1 MKLKPILFYHNIGHE
16 NYKSF
21 STVDEFDYQMNYLSN
36 NNGIK
41 SIDCNNLDN
50 EIGGFCITFD
60 DGYEDNLIY
69 ALPILKKYNLT
80 ATCFIV
86 PKSIGKTNVWDQHQ
100 FKLMDSYQIK
110 EWIDE
115 GMSIGSHSFSHQN
128 LTKIKNNE
136 LKTEIDGSKK
146 YLEDKFQLDINNFCY
161 PYGKY
166 NQSIINEVK
175 KSEYKKAFTT
185 KRGLYNKLNTNPYE
199 INRIPVSR
207 GISKFKLWLKTKTI
221 YEDL

>member
-1 MKLKPILFYHNIGHE
+1 MKSKPILFYHNIGYE

-21 STVDEFDYQMNYLSN
+21 STVDEFDYQMNYLSS
-36 NNGIK
+36 NGIK
-41 SIDCNNLDN
+41 SIDCNNLDD
-50 EIGGFCITFD
+50 ETGGFCITFD

-100 FKLMDSYQIK
+100 FKLMDYYQIK

-146 YLEDKFQLDINNFCY
+146 YLEDKFQLHINNFCY

-166 NQSIINEVK
+166 NQIVINEVK
-175 KSEYKKAFTT
+175 KSKYKKAFTT
-185 KRGLYNKLNTNPYE
+185 NRGLYDSTKSNNFELN
-199 INRIPVSR
+199 RVSVSR
-207 GISKFKLWLKTKTI
+207 GISNFKFWLKTRTF
-221 YEDL
+221 YENL

>member
-1 MKLKPILFYHNIGHE
+1 MKSKPILFYHNIGYE

-21 STVDEFDYQMNYLSN
+21 STVDEFDYQMNYLNS
-36 NNGIK
+36 NGIK
-41 SIDCNNLDN
+41 NIDCNNLDD
-50 EIGGFCITFD
+50 ETGGFCITFD

-86 PKSIGKTNVWDQHQ
+86 PKLIGKTNVWDQHQ

-110 EWIDE
+110 EWIYE

-128 LTKIKNNE
+128 LTKINNNE
-136 LKTEIDGSKK
+136 LKNEIDGSKK
-146 YLEDKFQLDINNFCY
+146 YLEDKFQLYISNFCY

-166 NQSIINEVK
+166 NQIVINEVK

-185 KRGLYNKLNTNPYE
+185 NRGLYNSTKSNNFELN
-199 INRIPVSR
+199 RVSVSR
-207 GISKFKLWLKTKTI
+207 GISNFKFWLKTRTF
-221 YEDL
+221 YENL

>member
-1 MKLKPILFYHNIGHE
+1 MKSKPILFYHNIGYE

-21 STVDEFDYQMNYLSN
+21 STVDEFDYQMNYLNS
-36 NNGIK
+36 NGIK
-41 SIDCNNLDN
+41 NIDCNNLDD
-50 EIGGFCITFD
+50 ETGGFCITFD

-86 PKSIGKTNVWDQHQ
+86 PKSIGKKNVWDQHQ

-128 LTKIKNNE
+128 LTKINHNE
-136 LKTEIDGSKK
+136 FK
-146 YLEDKFQLDINNFCY
+146 IN
-161 PYGKY
+161 
-166 NQSIINEVK
+166 V
-175 KSEYKKAFTT
+175 
-185 KRGLYNKLNTNPYE
+185 
-199 INRIPVSR
+199 
-207 GISKFKLWLKTKTI
+207 
-221 YEDL
+221 

>member
-1 MKLKPILFYHNIGHE
+1 MKSKPILFYHNIGHE

-21 STVDEFDYQMNYLSN
+21 STVDEFDYQMNDLSS
-36 NNGIK
+36 NGIK
-41 SIDCNNLDN
+41 NIDCNNLDA
-50 EIGGFCITFD
+50 ETGGFCITFD

-86 PKSIGKTNVWDQHQ
+86 PKLIGKTNVWDQHQ
-100 FKLMDSYQIK
+100 FKLMDIYQIK

-146 YLEDKFQLDINNFCY
+146 YLEDKFQLHINNFCY

-166 NQSIINEVK
+166 NQIVINEVK
-175 KSEYKKAFTT
+175 KSKYKKAFTT
-185 KRGLYNKLNTNPYE
+185 NRGLYNSTKSNNFELN
-199 INRIPVSR
+199 RVSVSR
-207 GISKFKLWLKTKTI
+207 GISNFKFWLKTRTF
-221 YEDL
+221 YENL

>member
-1 MKLKPILFYHNIGHE
+1 MKSKPILFYHNIGYE

-21 STVDEFDYQMNYLSN
+21 STVDEFDYQMNYLNS
-36 NNGIK
+36 NGIK
-41 SIDCNNLDN
+41 NIDCNNLDD
-50 EIGGFCITFD
+50 ETGGFCITFD

-86 PKSIGKTNVWDQHQ
+86 PKLIGKTNVWDQHQ

-110 EWIDE
+110 EWIYE

-128 LTKIKNNE
+128 LTKINHNE

-146 YLEDKFQLDINNFCY
+146 YLEDKFQLYISNFCY

-166 NQSIINEVK
+166 NQIVINEVK

-185 KRGLYNKLNTNPYE
+185 NRGLYNSTKSNNFELN
-199 INRIPVSR
+199 RVSVNR
-207 GISKFKLWLKTKTI
+207 GISNFKFWLKTRTF
-221 YEDL
+221 YENL

>member
-1 MKLKPILFYHNIGHE
+1 MKSKPILFYHNIGHE

-21 STVDEFDYQMNYLSN
+21 STVDEFDYQMNYLNS
-36 NNGIK
+36 NGIK
-41 SIDCNNLDN
+41 NIDCNNLDD
-50 EIGGFCITFD
+50 ETGGFCITFD

-146 YLEDKFQLDINNFCY
+146 YLEDKFQLYISNFCY

-166 NQSIINEVK
+166 NQIVINEVK

-185 KRGLYNKLNTNPYE
+185 NRGLYNSTKSNNFELN
-199 INRIPVSR
+199 RVSVNR
-207 GISKFKLWLKTKTI
+207 GISNFKFWLKTRTF
-221 YEDL
+221 YENL

>member
-21 STVDEFDYQMNYLSN
+21 STVDEFDYQMNNLSS
-36 NNGIK
+36 NGIK
-41 SIDCNNLDN
+41 NIDCNNLDD
-50 EIGGFCITFD
+50 ETGGFCITFD

-100 FKLMDSYQIK
+100 FKLMDIYQIK

-146 YLEDKFQLDINNFCY
+146 YLEDKFQLQINNFCY

-166 NQSIINEVK
+166 NQIVINEVK

-185 KRGLYNKLNTNPYE
+185 NRGLYNSTKSNNFELN
-199 INRIPVSR
+199 RVSVSR
-207 GISKFKLWLKTKTI
+207 GISNFKFWLKTRTF
-221 YEDL
+221 YENL

>member
-1 MKLKPILFYHNIGHE
+1 MKSKPILFYHNIGHE

-21 STVDEFDYQMNYLSN
+21 STVDEFDYQMNYLNS
-36 NNGIK
+36 NGIK
-41 SIDCNNLDN
+41 NIDCNNLDD
-50 EIGGFCITFD
+50 ETGGFCITFD

-80 ATCFIV
+80 ATCFVV
-86 PKSIGKTNVWDQHQ
+86 PKLIGKTNVWDQHQ

-128 LTKIKNNE
+128 LTKINNNE

-146 YLEDKFQLDINNFCY
+146 YLEDKFQLYISNFCY

-166 NQSIINEVK
+166 NQIVINEVK

-185 KRGLYNKLNTNPYE
+185 NRGLYNSTKSNNFELN
-199 INRIPVSR
+199 RVSVSR
-207 GISKFKLWLKTKTI
+207 GISNFKFWLKTRTF
-221 YEDL
+221 YENL